1 MTGYRAPLAD
11 IDFTLNHLVD
21 LASVAKLNGFQHAD
35 PETVRG
41 VLEEASRFFAEVI
54 APLNV
59 IGDRQ
64 GSRLQPDGSVRTPD
78 GFKEAYSKFVEA
90 GWGSAHV
97 PEEWG
102 GGGLPYTVGIVLQE
116 MFKSANMAFS
126 LCPLLTQAGI
136 EALSRHGSAQQQAT
150 YLHKLV
156 SGVWSGT
163 MCLTEP
169 QAGSDVGALTTRAE
183 PQADGSYRI
192 FGQKIFIT
200 WGEHDLTENI
210 IHLVLARTPGSP
222 PGTKGISLF
231 IVPKFLPDQA
241 GNPGERNDLKVVSL
255 EHKLGIRA
263 SPTCVMS
270 FGDSGE
276 GAVGYLI
283 GEEQAGMRYM
293 FTMMNNARI
302 GVAIEGLAISERVY
316 QQSLEFAGVRKQ
328 GRALEASAESAI
340 IEHPDVRRML
350 LTMKAYVEAMRGLL
364 YTCAEGFDRERHA
377 ENVEEREAASDLVAL
392 LTPIAKAWSTDLGV
406 ELSSLGIQIHG
417 GMGFIEETGV
427 AQFYRDSRIAPIYEG
442 TNGIQAIDLVMR
454 KLPMRQGAV
463 VGDLLDRMAA
473 TIASAPS
480 ELSDLATSLG
490 TALESLRTATD
501 HVLSSLSSDPNQALA
516 GATPYLRMFGT
527 ILGGWF
533 HLRSALAASSLLS
546 GGQGDI
552 DFLKGRIGLGR
563 FYCRQ
568 LLPQA
573 SGLLPAVLAPE
584 ADLATGHLQIAD
596 HHQVADHL
604 QVAD

>member
-1 MTGYRAPLAD
+1 MTVFRAPLAD

-21 LASVAKLNGFQHAD
+21 LASIAKLNGFQHAD
-35 PETVRG
+35 PETVRE
-41 VLEEASRFFAEVI
+41 LLDEASRFFAEVI

-64 GSRLQPDGSVRTPD
+64 GARLQPDGTVRTPD
-78 GFKEAYSKFVEA
+78 GFKEAYTKFVEA
-90 GWGSAHV
+90 GWGGAHV
-97 PEEWG
+97 SEEWG
-102 GGGLPYTVGIVLQE
+102 GGGLPYTVGVVIQE

-136 EALSRHGSAQQQAT
+136 EALSHHGSAEQQAI

-169 QAGSDVGALTTRAE
+169 QAGSDVGALSTRAE
-183 PQADGSYRI
+183 PRPDGSYRI

-231 IVPKFLPDQA
+231 IVPKFLPDAA

-255 EHKLGIRA
+255 EHKLGIHA

-270 FGDSGE
+270 FGDNGE

-302 GVAIEGLAISERVY
+302 GVAMEGLAISERVY
-316 QQSLEFAGVRKQ
+316 QQALEFAGTRKQ
-328 GRALEASAESAI
+328 GRAIGATDESPI

-350 LTMKAYVEAMRGLL
+350 LTIKAYVEAMRGLL
-364 YTCAEGFDRERHA
+364 YTCAEAFDRERYGESA
-377 ENVEEREAASDLVAL
+377 EEREAACDLVAL
-392 LTPIAKAWSTDLGV
+392 LTPISKAWSTDLGV

-417 GMGFIEETGV
+417 GMGYVEETGV

-442 TNGIQAIDLVMR
+442 TNGIQAIDLVLR
-454 KLPMRQGAV
+454 KLPMRQGEV
-463 VGDLLDRMAA
+463 VANLFDRISAA
-473 TIASAPS
+473 IASAPS
-480 ELSDLATSLG
+480 ELSDPATSLA
-490 TALESLRTATD
+490 TALQSLRTATD
-501 HVLSSLSSDPNQALA
+501 HLLSSLPRDPNQVLA

-527 ILGGWF
+527 VLGGWF
-533 HLRSALAASSLLS
+533 HLRSAVAASSLLS
-546 GGQGDI
+546 GGQGDA
-552 DFLKGRIGLGR
+552 DFLEGRIGMAR

-584 ADLATGHLQIAD
+584 ADLAIAGLFSVTD
-596 HHQVADHL
+596 
-604 QVAD
+604 

>member
-1 MTGYRAPLAD
+1 MTPYRAPLAD
-11 IDFTLNHLVD
+11 IDFTLNHVVD
-21 LASVAKLNGFQHAD
+21 LASIAKLNGFQHAD
-35 PETVRG
+35 PATVREL
-41 VLEEASRFFAEVI
+41 LEEASRFFAEVI
-54 APLNV
+54 APLNA

-64 GSRLQPDGSVRTPD
+64 GSRLQPDGTVRTPD

-90 GWGSAHV
+90 GWGGAHV
-97 PEEWG
+97 AEEWG
-102 GGGLPYTVGIVLQE
+102 GGGLPYTVGVVLQE

-136 EALSRHGSAQQQAT
+136 EALSRHGSTEQRAT

-156 SGVWSGT
+156 SGTWSGT

-169 QAGSDVGALTTRAE
+169 HAGSDVGALSTRAE

-231 IVPKFLPDQA
+231 IVPKFLPDKD
-241 GNPGERNDLKVVSL
+241 GNPGVRNDLKVVSL
-255 EHKLGIRA
+255 EHKLGIHA

-270 FGDSGE
+270 FGDTGK
-276 GAVGYLI
+276 GATGFLI
-283 GEEQAGMRYM
+283 GDEQAGMRYM
-293 FTMMNNARI
+293 FTMMNNARL
-302 GVAIEGLAISERVY
+302 GVAIEGLAVSERVF
-316 QQSLEFAGVRKQ
+316 QQALDFAEVRKQ
-328 GRALEASAESAI
+328 GKAMGDAEESPI
-340 IEHPDVRRML
+340 IAHPDVRRML
-350 LTMKAYVEAMRGLL
+350 LTIKAYVEAMRGLL
-364 YTCAEGFDRERHA
+364 YTCAEAYDHERYA
-377 ENVEEREAASDLVAL
+377 EDPDERAAAVDLVAL

-417 GMGFIEETGV
+417 GMGYVEETGV

-454 KLPMRQGAV
+454 KLPLRQGAV
-463 VGDLLDRMAA
+463 TADLFEKISA
-473 TIASAPS
+473 TIAAAPA
-480 ELSDLATSLG
+480 ELSDLAA
-490 TALESLRTATD
+490 ALESALAPLRTATD
-501 HVLSSLSSDPNQALA
+501 HLLTSLPVDPNQVLA

-527 ILGGWF
+527 VLGGWF
-533 HLRSALAASSLLS
+533 HLRSAAAASSLLLA
-546 GGQGDI
+546 GDG
-552 DFLKGRIGLGR
+552 DAGFLNGRIGTAR

-573 SGLLPAVLAPE
+573 TGLLPAVLAPE
-584 ADLATGHLQIAD
+584 TDLA
-596 HHQVADHL
+596 VAGLFPVD
-604 QVAD
+604 

>member
-1 MTGYRAPLAD
+1 
-11 IDFTLNHLVD
+11 
-21 LASVAKLNGFQHAD
+21 
-35 PETVRG
+35 
-41 VLEEASRFFAEVI
+41 
-54 APLNV
+54 
-59 IGDRQ
+59 
-64 GSRLQPDGSVRTPD
+64 VRTPD

-90 GWGSAHV
+90 GWGGAHV
-97 PEEWG
+97 SEEWG
-102 GGGLPYTVGIVLQE
+102 GGGLPYTVGVVIQE

-136 EALSRHGSAQQQAT
+136 EALSQHGSPEQQAT

-169 QAGSDVGALTTRAE
+169 HAGSDVGALSTRAE
-183 PQADGSYRI
+183 PQDDGSYRI

-231 IVPKFLPDQA
+231 IVPKFLPDPA
-241 GNPGERNDLKVVSL
+241 GNPGIRNDLKVVSL
-255 EHKLGIRA
+255 EHKLGIHA

-270 FGDSGE
+270 FGDN
-276 GAVGYLI
+276 GAGATGYLI

-316 QQSLEFAGVRKQ
+316 QQALDFAGVRQQ
-328 GRALEASAESAI
+328 GRALGATGETPI
-340 IEHPDVRRML
+340 IAHPDVRRML

-364 YTCAEGFDRERHA
+364 YTCAEAFDMERHA
-377 ENVEEREAASDLVAL
+377 EDPDERATACDLVAL
-392 LTPIAKAWSTDLGV
+392 LTPVSKAWSTDLGV
-406 ELSSLGIQIHG
+406 ELSSLGIQVHG
-417 GMGFIEETGV
+417 GMGYVEETGV

-442 TNGIQAIDLVMR
+442 TNGIQAIDLVLR

-463 VGDLLDRMAA
+463 VADLFDRISATVAA
-473 TIASAPS
+473 APS
-480 ELSDLATSLG
+480 ELSDLAAALEKG
-490 TALESLRTATD
+490 LESLRTATD
-501 HVLSSLSSDPNQALA
+501 HMLTSLPLDPNQVLA

-527 ILGGWF
+527 VLGGWF
-533 HLRSALAASSLLS
+533 HLRSAVAAFALLAS
-546 GGQGDI
+546 GEGDAR
-552 DFLKGRIGLGR
+552 FLDGRIGTAR

-573 SGLLPAVLAPE
+573 TGLLPAVLAPE
-584 ADLATGHLQIAD
+584 ADLA
-596 HHQVADHL
+596 VAGLFPVPD
-604 QVAD
+604 

>member
-1 MTGYRAPLAD
+1 MTAYRAPLAD
-11 IDFTLNHLVD
+11 IDFTLNHVVD
-21 LASVAKLNGFQHAD
+21 LASIAKLNGFQHAD
-35 PETVRG
+35 PDTVREL
-41 VLEEASRFFAEVI
+41 LEEASRFFAEVI

-64 GSRLQPDGSVRTPD
+64 GSQLQPDGTVRTPD

-90 GWGSAHV
+90 GWGGAHV
-97 PEEWG
+97 SEEWG
-102 GGGLPYTVGIVLQE
+102 GGGLPYTVGVVIQE

-136 EALSRHGSAQQQAT
+136 EALSRHGSPEQQAT

-156 SGVWSGT
+156 SGVWAGT

-169 QAGSDVGALTTRAE
+169 HAGSDVGALSTRAE
-183 PQADGSYRI
+183 PQDDGSYRI

-241 GNPGERNDLKVVSL
+241 GNPGERNDLKVLSL
-255 EHKLGIRA
+255 EHKLGIHA

-270 FGDSGE
+270 FGESGA

-302 GVAIEGLAISERVY
+302 GVALEGLAISERVY
-316 QQSLEFAGVRKQ
+316 QQSLEFAGVRRQ
-328 GRALEASAESAI
+328 GRAVGATSESPI

-350 LTMKAYVEAMRGLL
+350 LTIKAYVEAIRGLL
-364 YTCAEGFDRERHA
+364 YTCAEASDRERHA
-377 ENVEEREAASDLVAL
+377 EDVDERAAACDLVAL
-392 LTPIAKAWSTDLGV
+392 LTPISKAWSTDLGV

-417 GMGFIEETGV
+417 GMGYVEETGV

-442 TNGIQAIDLVMR
+442 TNGIQAIDLVLR
-454 KLPMRQGAV
+454 KLPLRQGTVAA
-463 VGDLLDRMAA
+463 DLFDRISA
-473 TIASAPS
+473 TVASAPS
-480 ELSDLATSLG
+480 DLADLATELDS
-490 TALESLRTATD
+490 ALVSLRTASD
-501 HVLSSLSSDPNQALA
+501 HMLSALPRDPNQVLA
-516 GATPYLRMFGT
+516 GATPYLRLFGLV
-527 ILGGWF
+527 LGGWF
-533 HLRSALAASSLLS
+533 HLRSAVAASSLIS
-546 GGQGDI
+546 GGQGDA
-552 DFLKGRIGLGR
+552 DFLGGRIGTAR
-563 FYCRQ
+563 FYCHQ

-584 ADLATGHLQIAD
+584 ADLAITGLFSVPD
-596 HHQVADHL
+596 
-604 QVAD
+604 

>member
-1 MTGYRAPLAD
+1 MTAYRAPLAD
-11 IDFTLNHLVD
+11 IDFTLNHVVD
-21 LASVAKLNGFQHAD
+21 LAAIAKLNGFQHAD
-35 PETVRG
+35 PDTVRG
-41 VLEEASRFFAEVI
+41 VLDEASRFFTEVV

-64 GSRLQPDGSVRTPD
+64 GSRLQPDGTVRTPD
-78 GFKEAYSKFVEA
+78 GFKEAYSKYVEA
-90 GWGSAHV
+90 GWGGAHI

-102 GGGLPYTVGIVLQE
+102 GGGLPYTVGVVIQE

-136 EALSRHGSAQQQAT
+136 EALTRHGSAEQQAT

-169 QAGSDVGALTTRAE
+169 HAGSDVGALSTRAE
-183 PQADGSYRI
+183 LQDDGSYRI

-210 IHLVLARTPGSP
+210 VHLVLARTPGSA

-231 IVPKFLPDQA
+231 IVPKFLPDEA
-241 GNPGERNDLKVVSL
+241 GNPGARNDLRAVSL
-255 EHKLGIRA
+255 EHKLGIHA

-283 GEEQAGMRYM
+283 GEDQAGMKYM

-302 GVAIEGLAISERVY
+302 GVAIEGLAIGERVY
-316 QQSLEFAGVRKQ
+316 QQALEFAHVRKQ
-328 GRALEASAESAI
+328 GSAIGASAASPI
-340 IEHPDVRRML
+340 IAHPDVRRML

-364 YTCAEGFDRERHA
+364 YTCGEASDQERHC
-377 ENVEEREAASDLVAL
+377 ETLEERQTAGDLVAL
-392 LTPIAKAWSTDLGV
+392 LTPISKAWCTDLGV

-417 GMGFIEETGV
+417 GMGYVEETGV

-454 KLPMRQGAV
+454 KVPLRQGGV
-463 VGDLLDRMAA
+463 VRDLFDRIASS
-473 TIASAPS
+473 IASAPAD
-480 ELSDLATSLG
+480 LSDLAT
-490 TALESLRTATD
+490 ALDDALRSLRAATD
-501 HVLSSLSSDPNQALA
+501 HLLSSLPDEPNQALA
-516 GATPYLRMFGT
+516 GATPYLRMFGSV
-527 ILGGWF
+527 LGGWF
-533 HLRSALAASSLLS
+533 HLRSAMAASSLLAAD
-546 GGQGDI
+546 QGDAT
-552 DFLKGRIGLGR
+552 FLQGRIGTAR
-563 FYCRQ
+563 FYCGQ

-573 SGLLPAVLAPE
+573 SGLLPAILAPE
-584 ADLATGHLQIAD
+584 ADLANPGLFS
-596 HHQVADHL
+596 VSG
-604 QVAD
+604 

>member
-1 MTGYRAPLAD
+1 MTSYQAPLAD
-11 IDFTLNHLVD
+11 IDFTLNHIVD
-21 LASVAKLNGFQHAD
+21 LASIAKLNGFQHAD
-35 PETVRG
+35 PATVREL
-41 VLEEASRFFAEVI
+41 LEEASRFFAEVI
-54 APLNV
+54 APLNA

-90 GWGSAHV
+90 GWGGAHV
-97 PEEWG
+97 SEEWG
-102 GGGLPYTVGIVLQE
+102 GGGLPYTVGVVLQE

-136 EALSRHGSAQQQAT
+136 EALSRHGSPEQQAT

-169 QAGSDVGALTTRAE
+169 HAGSDVGALSTRAE
-183 PQADGSYRI
+183 PRDDGSYRI

-241 GNPGERNDLKVVSL
+241 GNPGVRNDLKVVSL
-255 EHKLGIRA
+255 EHKLGIHA

-270 FGDSGE
+270 FGDEGE
-276 GAVGYLI
+276 GATGYLI
-283 GEEQAGMRYM
+283 GDEQAGMRYM
-293 FTMMNNARI
+293 FTMMNNARL

-316 QQSLEFAGVRKQ
+316 QQAFDFAGVRQQ
-328 GRALEASAESAI
+328 GRAVGASKESPI
-340 IEHPDVRRML
+340 IAHPDVRRML
-350 LTMKAYVEAMRGLL
+350 LTIKAYVEAMRGLL
-364 YTCAEGFDRERHA
+364 YTCAEASDRERYA
-377 ENVEEREAASDLVAL
+377 EDPEERAAAGDLVAL
-392 LTPIAKAWSTDLGV
+392 LTPISKAWSTDLGV

-417 GMGFIEETGV
+417 GMGYVEETGV

-442 TNGIQAIDLVMR
+442 TNGIQAIDLVLR
-454 KLPMRQGAV
+454 KLPLRQGAV
-463 VGDLLDRMAA
+463 TADLFNRISA
-473 TIASAPS
+473 TVASAPAD
-480 ELSDLATSLG
+480 LSDLATGLES
-490 TALESLRTATD
+490 ALDSLRTATD
-501 HVLSSLSSDPNQALA
+501 HLLSSLPRDPNQVLA

-527 ILGGWF
+527 VLGGWF
-533 HLRSALAASSLLS
+533 HLRSAVAASALLVA
-546 GGQGDI
+546 GDG
-552 DFLKGRIGLGR
+552 DAAFLNGRIGTAR

-573 SGLLPAVLAPE
+573 TGLLPAVLAPE
-584 ADLATGHLQIAD
+584 TDLAVAGLFP
-596 HHQVADHL
+596 VAD
-604 QVAD
+604 